1 MIKKPGTEKVFNDS
15 LSVWVKTNINKKL
28 NSKYNIKL
36 DNKKINAFQEIIFLI
51 KNIAFMDLNAIID
64 II

>member
-28 NSKYNIKL
+28 NSKYKH
-36 DNKKINAFQEIIFLI
+36 IISLFSS
-51 KNIAFMDLNAIID
+51 F
-64 II
+64 